1 MQDAQTD
8 ETDRRDRQNER
19 QTSSRTDRQTNRKD
33 SSSGHGVPQDDR
45 LTDGETD
52 GRVPAQTHLVHTGRC
67 LHRQTKTLATQEI
80 TDLWNSLRS
89 ISA

>member
-1 MQDAQTD
+1 MQDTQ
-8 ETDRRDRQNER
+8 
-19 QTSSRTDRQTNRKD
+19 TDRQTDKQQDRQTGRQKNRKD

-52 GRVPAQTHLVHTGRC
+52 GRVPAQTCLGHTGSVC
-67 LHRQTKTLATQEI
+67 TDRQTKTLATQEI